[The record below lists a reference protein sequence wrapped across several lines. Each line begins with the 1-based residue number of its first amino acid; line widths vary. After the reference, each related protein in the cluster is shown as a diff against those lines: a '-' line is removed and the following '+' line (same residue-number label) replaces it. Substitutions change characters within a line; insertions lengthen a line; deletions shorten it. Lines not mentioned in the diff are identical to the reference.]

1 VSSGDAKIAELI
13 SEVAHELRT
22 PIAAISGFAEL
33 LRIRDDER
41 LRLEAA
47 NQILIGTSRLS
58 QFVNELVATLEA
70 DAELTIRFTQ
80 ARARIAR
87 EESP

>member
-1 VSSGDAKIAELI
+1 MSSGDAPIAELI

-33 LRIRDDER
+33 LRIRDDEH

-47 NQILIGTSRLS
+47 EQILIGTSRLS
-58 QFVNELVATLEA
+58 KFVDELVAVLEA
-70 DAELTIRFTQ
+70 DAELTIRLME

-87 EESP
+87 EARP